1 MVPPSYEIIK
11 NRDIPE
17 VNVLVAGF
25 PGIGLIGGIASE
37 QLINTLDL
45 EQVASINCDE
55 FPPTAVIFDGVPRRP
70 VRFFA
75 GSGFLLVKSDMVIPP
90 HLANSL
96 AKELID
102 WSTDNDIEEVIIFDG
117 IPESQESDE
126 KNHIWG
132 VISTHSA
139 ASHAEK
145 LDIDVIKRGAI
156 SEISSSLLL
165 YAHENKIEAV
175 AMLAEGSSKMPDPRG
190 AAALLDKFA
199 DYMEIDVDT
208 SALLESAEELEQ
220 EYAKLV
226 EQTKQAQ
233 NDMDKRSAQPPLY
246 G

>member
-1 MVPPSYEIIK
+1 MASPSYEIVK

-17 VNVLVAGF
+17 VDVLVAGF
-25 PGIGLIGGIASE
+25 PGLGLIGGIASE
-37 QLINTLDL
+37 QLINTLSL
-45 EQVASINCDE
+45 EQVASITCDQ

-90 HLANSL
+90 QLSNSL
-96 AKELID
+96 AREIID
-102 WSTDNDIEEVIIFDG
+102 WSKDNGVEEVIIFDAV
-117 IPESQESDE
+117 PESEDSPSEDQ
-126 KNHIWG
+126 IWG

-156 SEISSSLLL
+156 SGISSSLLL
-165 YAHENKIEAV
+165 YAHEQKIEAV
-175 AMLAEGSSKMPDPRG
+175 AMLAEGSSNMPDPR
-190 AAALLDKFA
+190 APATILDKFA
-199 DYMEIDVDT
+199 DYMEIDIDT
-208 SALLESAEELEQ
+208 SPLLESAEELEK

-226 EQTKQAQ
+226 QQTKKAQ
-233 NDMDKRSAQPPLY
+233 DDMDLRGAQPPFY